1 MLRGSLSRLACATSS
16 LGSRSVT
23 SSTTSGGSGG
33 RHNKQQHGK
42 QSKYNSS
49 AGAIGAAAGSCLL
62 AAVGVK
68 LSAEE
73 RIKAVEKGAVLDIE
87 KEDKIRQYHPID
99 SLFDYFS
106 SYQLIDNKGKKTT
119 LMSGR
124 NFYNAM
130 TPGSSIG
137 HAFGKGKGSY
147 MIITE
152 EDLEAE
158 WMTSQ
163 NQIPGPKDGLLNQIN
178 RQGLMTYTDFHFLFL
193 LMSTPRRYVDM
204 IFHAFDVS
212 ADGNIEAKE
221 FIYILAK
228 IANVKT
234 DPEEMMKSRKSG
246 LVKYLFGEQ
255 LDGELQKET
264 FKELQAKL
272 IDDVLS
278 LEFTRYCSKTEKMTE
293 EDFCRHMLYT
303 SSLTS
308 KKKEKMLARVS
319 KRFKGKGPGISFTS
333 FKNFYNVLFGGADL
347 ERAMFYLDT
356 EGRGVDRKEFA
367 KIANWVCNQELDPHV
382 VDVIYTLLDEDG
394 DENLSTREFNPIL
407 FQWRHSRGFQKG
419 SLAMSVGS
427 LKF

>member
-1 MLRGSLSRLACATSS
+1 
-16 LGSRSVT
+16 
-23 SSTTSGGSGG
+23 
-33 RHNKQQHGK
+33 
-42 QSKYNSS
+42 
-49 AGAIGAAAGSCLL
+49 
-62 AAVGVK
+62 
-68 LSAEE
+68 
-73 RIKAVEKGAVLDIE
+73 
-87 KEDKIRQYHPID
+87 
-99 SLFDYFS
+99 
-106 SYQLIDNKGKKTT
+106 
-119 LMSGR
+119 
-124 NFYNAM
+124 
-130 TPGSSIG
+130 
-137 HAFGKGKGSY
+137 
-147 MIITE
+147 
-152 EDLEAE
+152 
-158 WMTSQ
+158 
-163 NQIPGPKDGLLNQIN
+163 
-178 RQGLMTYTDFHFLFL
+178 
-193 LMSTPRRYVDM
+193 MSTPRRYVDM

-212 ADGNIEAKE
+212 ADGNIEAKVGHLFSTLDNNSIADFQE

-234 DPEEMMKSRKSG
+234 DPEELMKSQKSG
-246 LVKYLFGEQ
+246 LVRYLFGEK

-264 FKELQAKL
+264 FKDLQSKL

-278 LEFTRYCSKTEKMTE
+278 LEFTRYCSKAEKMTE

-319 KRFKGKGPGISFTS
+319 KRFKGKGPGIAFNS

-356 EGRGVDRKEFA
+356 EGRGVNREEFT

-419 SLAMSVGS
+419 SLAMSVGN

>member
-1 MLRGSLSRLACATSS
+1 
-16 LGSRSVT
+16 
-23 SSTTSGGSGG
+23 
-33 RHNKQQHGK
+33 
-42 QSKYNSS
+42 
-49 AGAIGAAAGSCLL
+49 
-62 AAVGVK
+62 VGVT

-106 SYQLIDNKGKKTT
+106 SYQLVDTKGKKTT

-147 MIITE
+147 MIIN
-152 EDLEAE
+152 EDDLDAE

-163 NQIPGPKDGLLNQIN
+163 NQIPGPKDGLLNEIN
-178 RQGLMTYTDFHFLFL
+178 KNGLMTYTDFHFLFL

-234 DPEEMMKSRKSG
+234 DPEELMKSQKSG
-246 LVKYLFGEQ
+246 LVRYLFGEK

-264 FKELQAKL
+264 FKDLQSKL

-319 KRFKGKGPGISFTS
+319 KRFKGKGPGIAFNS

-356 EGRGVDRKEFA
+356 EGRGVNREEFT

-419 SLAMSVGS
+419 SLAMSVGN

>member
-1 MLRGSLSRLACATSS
+1 MG
-16 LGSRSVT
+16 
-23 SSTTSGGSGG
+23 
-33 RHNKQQHGK
+33 
-42 QSKYNSS
+42 
-49 AGAIGAAAGSCLL
+49 
-62 AAVGVK
+62 

-147 MIITE
+147 MTITE
-152 EDLEAE
+152 DDLDAE

-163 NQIPGPKDGLLNQIN
+163 NQIPGGKDGLLNEIN
-178 RQGLMTYTDFHFLFL
+178 KNGLMTYTDFHFLFL

-234 DPEEMMKSRKSG
+234 DPEELMKSQKSG
-246 LVKYLFGEQ
+246 LVRYLFGAK
-255 LDGELQKET
+255 LDGELQKDT
-264 FKELQAKL
+264 FKDLQAKL

-278 LEFTRYCSKTEKMTE
+278 LEFTRYCNKT
-293 EDFCRHMLYT
+293 
-303 SSLTS
+303 
-308 KKKEKMLARVS
+308 EKMLARVS
-319 KRFKGKGPGISFTS
+319 KRFKGKGPGIAFTS

-356 EGRGVDRKEFA
+356 EGRGVNREEFA
-367 KIANWVCNQELDPHV
+367 KIANWV
-382 VDVIYTLLDEDG
+382 
-394 DENLSTREFNPIL
+394 
-407 FQWRHSRGFQKG
+407 
-419 SLAMSVGS
+419 
-427 LKF
+427 

>member
-1 MLRGSLSRLACATSS
+1 MG
-16 LGSRSVT
+16 
-23 SSTTSGGSGG
+23 
-33 RHNKQQHGK
+33 N
-42 QSKYNSS
+42 N
-49 AGAIGAAAGSCLL
+49 AGAAGAGLLL

-87 KEDKIRQYHPID
+87 KEDKIRQFHPID

-106 SYQLIDNKGKKTT
+106 SYQLVDGKGKKTT

-137 HAFGKGKGSY
+137 HAFGRGKGSY
-147 MIITE
+147 MQIA
-152 EDLEAE
+152 EDDLNAD
-158 WMTSQ
+158 WMSSQ
-163 NQIPGPKDGLLNQIN
+163 NMIPGSPQGLLNEIN
-178 RQGLMTYTDFHFLFL
+178 KRGLLTYTDFNFLFL

-212 ADGNIEAKE
+212 ADGNVEAKE

-234 DPEEMMKSRKSG
+234 DPEELLTSQKSG
-246 LVKYLFGEQ
+246 LVKYLFGED
-255 LDGELQKET
+255 LKGELTSET
-264 FKELQAKL
+264 FKELQTRL

-278 LEFTRYCSKTEKMTE
+278 LEFTRYCAVDENLTE

-303 SSLTS
+303 SSLTN

-319 KRFKGKGPGISFTS
+319 KRFKGNGPGISYTA

-356 EGRGVDRKEFA
+356 EGRGVNREEFA
-367 KIANWVCNQELDPHV
+367 KIANWVCNQELDAHV

-407 FQWRHSRGFQKG
+407 FLWRHSRGFQKG

-427 LKF
+427 LRF

>member
-1 MLRGSLSRLACATSS
+1 MRQSLTRLAQASTRSLATSS
-16 LGSRSVT
+16 
-23 SSTTSGGSGG
+23 SSSG
-33 RHNKQQHGK
+33 QQG
-42 QSKYNSS
+42 QGQRQRKYTR
-49 AGAIGAAAGSCLL
+49 GAATGAAGTCLL
-62 AAVGVK
+62 GLAGVK
-68 LSAEE
+68 VSA
-73 RIKAVEKGAVLDIE
+73 KEKGGELDIE
-87 KEDKIRQYHPID
+87 KEDKIRQFHPID

-106 SYQLIDNKGKKTT
+106 SFQLVDSQGKKTT

-147 MIITE
+147 LSISE
-152 EDLEAE
+152 EDINAE
-158 WMTSQ
+158 WMASQ
-163 NQIPGPKDGLLNQIN
+163 NQIPGRADGLLNEIN
-178 RQGLMTYTDFHFLFL
+178 KLGLLTYTDFNFLFL

-212 ADGNIEAKE
+212 ADGNVEAKE

-234 DPEEMMKSRKSG
+234 DPEELLKSKKSG
-246 LVKYLFGEQ
+246 LVKYLFGED
-255 LDGELQKET
+255 LSGELTSET
-264 FKELQAKL
+264 FKNLQTRL

-278 LEFTRYCSKTEKMTE
+278 LEFTRYCSVEENMSE

-303 SSLTS
+303 SSLTN
-308 KKKEKMLARVS
+308 KRKEKMLARVS
-319 KRFKGKGPGISFTS
+319 KRFKGKGPGISFTA

-356 EGRGVDRKEFA
+356 EGRGVNREEFA
-367 KIANWVCNQELDPHV
+367 KISAWVCNQELDAHV

-427 LKF
+427 LRF

>member
-1 MLRGSLSRLACATSS
+1 MMRQSLTRLAQASTRSLATSS
-16 LGSRSVT
+16 
-23 SSTTSGGSGG
+23 SSSG
-33 RHNKQQHGK
+33 QQG
-42 QSKYNSS
+42 QGQRQERQRQRKYTR
-49 AGAIGAAAGSCLL
+49 GAAAGAAGTCLL
-62 AAVGVK
+62 GLAGVK
-68 LSAEE
+68 VSA
-73 RIKAVEKGAVLDIE
+73 KEKGGELDIE
-87 KEDKIRQYHPID
+87 KEDKIRQFHPID

-106 SYQLIDNKGKKTT
+106 SFQLVDNQGKKTT

-147 MIITE
+147 LSISE
-152 EDLEAE
+152 EDINAE
-158 WMTSQ
+158 WMASQ
-163 NQIPGPKDGLLNQIN
+163 NQIPGRADGLLNEIN
-178 RQGLMTYTDFHFLFL
+178 KLGLLTYTDFNFLFL

-212 ADGNIEAKE
+212 ADGNVEAKE

-234 DPEEMMKSRKSG
+234 DPEELLKSKKSG
-246 LVKYLFGEQ
+246 LVKYLFGED
-255 LDGELQKET
+255 LSGELTSET
-264 FKELQAKL
+264 FKNLQTRL

-278 LEFTRYCSKTEKMTE
+278 LEFTRYCSVEENMSE

-303 SSLTS
+303 SSLTN
-308 KKKEKMLARVS
+308 KRKEKMLARVS
-319 KRFKGKGPGISFTS
+319 KRFKGKGPGISFTA

-356 EGRGVDRKEFA
+356 EGRGVNREEFA
-367 KIANWVCNQELDPHV
+367 KISAWVCNQELDAHV

-427 LKF
+427 LRF

>member
-1 MLRGSLSRLACATSS
+1 MG
-16 LGSRSVT
+16 
-23 SSTTSGGSGG
+23 
-33 RHNKQQHGK
+33 N
-42 QSKYNSS
+42 N
-49 AGAIGAAAGSCLL
+49 AGAAGAGLLL

-106 SYQLIDNKGKKTT
+106 SYQLVDGKGKKTT

-137 HAFGKGKGSY
+137 HAFGRGKGSY
-147 MIITE
+147 MQIA
-152 EDLEAE
+152 EDDLNAD
-158 WMTSQ
+158 WMSSQ
-163 NQIPGPKDGLLNQIN
+163 NMIPGSPKGHLNEINKRGLL
-178 RQGLMTYTDFHFLFL
+178 TYTDFHFLFL

-234 DPEEMMKSRKSG
+234 DPEELMKSQKSG
-246 LVKYLFGEQ
+246 LVRYLFGEK

-264 FKELQAKL
+264 FKELQSKL

-303 SSLTS
+303 SSLTN

-319 KRFKGKGPGISFTS
+319 KRFKGKGPAISFNA

-356 EGRGVDRKEFA
+356 EGRGVNREEFA
-367 KIANWVCNQELDPHV
+367 KIVNWVCNQELDPHV

-427 LKF
+427 LRF

>member
-1 MLRGSLSRLACATSS
+1 MSFYFLHLT
-16 LGSRSVT
+16 
-23 SSTTSGGSGG
+23 
-33 RHNKQQHGK
+33 
-42 QSKYNSS
+42 
-49 AGAIGAAAGSCLL
+49 I
-62 AAVGVK
+62 
-68 LSAEE
+68 
-73 RIKAVEKGAVLDIE
+73 ILD
-87 KEDKIRQYHPID
+87 
-99 SLFDYFS
+99 
-106 SYQLIDNKGKKTT
+106 N
-119 LMSGR
+119 
-124 NFYNAM
+124 
-130 TPGSSIG
+130 
-137 HAFGKGKGSY
+137 
-147 MIITE
+147 
-152 EDLEAE
+152 
-158 WMTSQ
+158 
-163 NQIPGPKDGLLNQIN
+163 NQ
-178 RQGLMTYTDFHFLFL
+178 
-193 LMSTPRRYVDM
+193 
-204 IFHAFDVS
+204 
-212 ADGNIEAKE
+212 E

-234 DPEEMMKSRKSG
+234 DPEELMKSQKSG
-246 LVKYLFGEQ
+246 LVRYLFGEK

-264 FKELQAKL
+264 FKELQSKL

-278 LEFTRYCSKTEKMTE
+278 LEFTRYCSKTEMMSE

-308 KKKEKMLARVS
+308 KKREKMLARVS

-356 EGRGVDRKEFA
+356 EGRGVNREEFA

-419 SLAMSVGS
+419 SLAMSVGN

>member
-1 MLRGSLSRLACATSS
+1 MGYA
-16 LGSRSVT
+16 
-23 SSTTSGGSGG
+23 
-33 RHNKQQHGK
+33 K
-42 QSKYNSS
+42 
-49 AGAIGAAAGSCLL
+49 GAAAGAAGTCLL
-62 AAVGVK
+62 GLTGVK
-68 LSAEE
+68 VSAKE
-73 RIKAVEKGAVLDIE
+73 RGNELDIE
-87 KEDKIRQYHPID
+87 KEDKIRQFHPID

-106 SYQLIDNKGKKTT
+106 SYQLVDCKGKKTT

-137 HAFGKGKGSY
+137 HAFGRGKGSY

-152 EDLEAE
+152 EDLDAE

-163 NQIPGPKDGLLNQIN
+163 NQIPGPKDGLLNEIN
-178 RQGLMTYTDFHFLFL
+178 RNGLMTYTDFHFLFL

-234 DPEEMMKSRKSG
+234 DPEELMKSQKSG
-246 LVKYLFGEQ
+246 LVRYLFGEK

-264 FKELQAKL
+264 FKDLQSKL

-308 KKKEKMLARVS
+308 L
-319 KRFKGKGPGISFTS
+319 
-333 FKNFYNVLFGGADL
+333 KNFYNVLFGGAVL

-356 EGRGVDRKEFA
+356 EGRGVNREEFA

-419 SLAMSVGS
+419 SLAMSVGN

>member
-1 MLRGSLSRLACATSS
+1 MLL
-16 LGSRSVT
+16 
-23 SSTTSGGSGG
+23 
-33 RHNKQQHGK
+33 Q
-42 QSKYNSS
+42 
-49 AGAIGAAAGSCLL
+49 
-62 AAVGVK
+62 
-68 LSAEE
+68 
-73 RIKAVEKGAVLDIE
+73 
-87 KEDKIRQYHPID
+87 
-99 SLFDYFS
+99 
-106 SYQLIDNKGKKTT
+106 
-119 LMSGR
+119 
-124 NFYNAM
+124 
-130 TPGSSIG
+130 
-137 HAFGKGKGSY
+137 
-147 MIITE
+147 
-152 EDLEAE
+152 
-158 WMTSQ
+158 
-163 NQIPGPKDGLLNQIN
+163 
-178 RQGLMTYTDFHFLFL
+178 
-193 LMSTPRRYVDM
+193 
-204 IFHAFDVS
+204 
-212 ADGNIEAKE
+212 E

-234 DPEEMMKSRKSG
+234 DPEELMKSQKSG
-246 LVKYLFGEQ
+246 LVKYLFGEN

-264 FKELQAKL
+264 FKELQTKL

-278 LEFTRYCSKTEKMTE
+278 LEFTRYCSKSEKMTE

-319 KRFKGKGPGISFTS
+319 KRFKGQGPGISFTS

-356 EGRGVDRKEFA
+356 EGRGVNRTEFA